1 MKYARV
7 IEYVASSLWAITEQ
21 KMAEIVE
28 VLAFRASG
36 QAFTAEELQARIG
49 GGVEAPVSSRSGA
62 VAIIPIRGT
71 IAHRMGGMEDM
82 SGGVS
87 CEAISRMLR
96 AAVADT
102 SVGSIVLD
110 IDSPGGTV
118 TGLQELAAEIRAARE
133 QKRIVAVANGLM
145 ASAAY
150 WLGSQASEVVAI
162 PSGEVGSIGV
172 VMPHKDISAALE
184 KEGIKVRVF
193 RSSKHK
199 WAGNPFE
206 PLSDEQAAE
215 IKERVDAAGAQFDKD
230 VAAGRGVSLATVRAG
245 YGEGRVLDAKAAKAA
260 GLIDR
265 IATMDETIA
274 RLIGRKVSVSGGAR
288 AEVTESEDGRYLS
301 ASVELPEGVTSAE
314 VVVSIDEADRLRRME
329 RF

>member
-1 MKYARV
+1 MKYGRIV
-7 IEYVASSLWAITEQ
+7 EYVASSLWAITEQ

-28 VLAFRASG
+28 VLAFRAAG
-36 QAFTAEELQARIG
+36 QEFTPDEIQARIG
-49 GGVEAPVSSRSGA
+49 GGVERPSAGRSGA

-71 IAHRMGGMEDM
+71 IAHRMSGMEM
-82 SGGVS
+82 GSGGVS
-87 CEAISRMLR
+87 CESISQMLR
-96 AAVADT
+96 AAMADE

-133 QKRIVAVANGLM
+133 SKRIVAVANGMM

-150 WLGSQASEVVAI
+150 WLGSQASEVVSI
-162 PSGEVGSIGV
+162 PSGEAGSKGV
-172 VMPHKDISAALE
+172 VMPHKDLSAALE

-193 RSSKHK
+193 RSTKHK

-206 PLSDEQAAE
+206 PLTDEQAAE
-215 IKERVDAAGAQFDKD
+215 IQERVDAAGLQFDKD
-230 VAAGRGVSLATVRAG
+230 VAAGRGVSVADVRNG
-245 YGEGRVLDAKAAKAA
+245 FGEGRMLTAKDAKAA

-274 RLIGRKVSVSGGAR
+274 RLMGRRAVAVGGPR
-288 AEVTESEDGRYLS
+288 AEDE
-301 ASVELPEGVTSAE
+301 AVELVADVP
-314 VVVSIDEADRLRRME
+314 VVELADETDRLRRME

>member
-1 MKYARV
+1 MMKYARV

-28 VLAFRASG
+28 VLAFRAAG
-36 QAFTAEELQARIG
+36 HEFTAEEIQARIG
-49 GGVEAPVSSRSGA
+49 GGADRPSTGRSGA

-71 IAHRMGGMEDM
+71 IAHRMGGMEDA

-87 CEAISRMLR
+87 TESIAMMLR

-102 SVGSIVLD
+102 TVGSIVLD

-118 TGLQELAAEIRAARE
+118 TGLQELAAEIREARA

-150 WLGSQASEVVAI
+150 WLGSQASEVVSI
-162 PSGEVGSIGV
+162 PSGEVGSKGV
-172 VMPHKDISAALE
+172 VMPHKDLSAALE

-193 RSSKHK
+193 RSTPHK

-215 IKERVDAAGAQFDKD
+215 IQARVDAAGLQFDKD
-230 VAAGRGVSLATVRAG
+230 VAAGRGVELSAVRG
-245 YGEGRVLDAKAAKAA
+245 GFGEGRVLDAKAAKAA

-265 IATMDETIA
+265 IATMDETLA
-274 RLIGRKVSVSGGAR
+274 RLTGRRASVGMRAADETPDLAAVAEA
-288 AEVTESEDGRYLS
+288 AEVEPSRKSNWSG
-301 ASVELPEGVTSAE
+301 
-314 VVVSIDEADRLRRME
+314 
-329 RF
+329 F

>member
-1 MKYARV
+1 MKYARI
-7 IEYVASSLWAITEQ
+7 IEYVASNLWAITDQ

-36 QAFTAEELQARIG
+36 QAFTAEEIQARIG
-49 GGVEAPVSSRSGA
+49 GGPEPAIPSRSGA
-62 VAIIPIRGT
+62 VAVIPIRGT
-71 IAHRMGGMEDM
+71 IAHRMGGMSEA

-87 CEAISRMLR
+87 AESISMMLR
-96 AAVADT
+96 AALADD
-102 SVGSIVLD
+102 SVGSIILD
-110 IDSPGGTV
+110 VDSPGGTV

-150 WLGSQASEVVAI
+150 WLGSQATEVVSI
-162 PSGEVGSIGV
+162 PSGEVGSKGV
-172 VMPHKDISAALE
+172 VMPHKDLSAALE

-215 IKERVDAAGAQFDKD
+215 IQERVDAAGAQFDKD
-230 VAAGRGVSLATVRAG
+230 VAAGRVVELSAVRAG
-245 YGEGRVLDAKAAKAA
+245 FGEGRVLDAKAAKAA

-274 RLIGRKVSVSGGAR
+274 RLVGRRSATAGMR
-288 AEVTESEDGRYLS
+288 AEESSDAPVED
-301 ASVELPEGVTSAE
+301 APVMVAAVDTS
-314 VVVSIDEADRLRRME
+314 DADWLRRLE

>member
-28 VLAFRASG
+28 VLAFRAAG
-36 QAFTAEELQARIG
+36 QEFTPEEIQARIG
-49 GGVEAPVSSRSGA
+49 GGVERPSAARSGA

-71 IAHRMGGMEDM
+71 IAHRMGGMEQA

-87 CEAISRMLR
+87 TESIAMMLR
-96 AAVADT
+96 AAVADPT
-102 SVGSIVLD
+102 VGSIVLD
-110 IDSPGGTV
+110 VDSPGGTV

-150 WLGSQASEVVAI
+150 WIGSQASEVVAI
-162 PSGEVGSIGV
+162 PSGEVGSKGV
-172 VMPHKDISAALE
+172 VMPHKDLSAALE

-193 RSSKHK
+193 RSTAHK

-206 PLSDEQAAE
+206 PLTDEQAAE
-215 IKERVDAAGAQFDKD
+215 IQARVDAAGLQFDKD
-230 VAAGRGVSLATVRAG
+230 VAAGRRVDLSVVRAG
-245 YGEGRVLDAKAAKAA
+245 FGEGRVLDAKAAKAA
-260 GLIDR
+260 GMIDR

-274 RLIGRKVSVSGGAR
+274 RLMGRRAAAGAGPR
-288 AEVTESEDGRYLS
+288 AEEELGEPATSGIDLAASEDT
-301 ASVELPEGVTSAE
+301 AAQVC
-314 VVVSIDEADRLRRME
+314 EADRLRRLE